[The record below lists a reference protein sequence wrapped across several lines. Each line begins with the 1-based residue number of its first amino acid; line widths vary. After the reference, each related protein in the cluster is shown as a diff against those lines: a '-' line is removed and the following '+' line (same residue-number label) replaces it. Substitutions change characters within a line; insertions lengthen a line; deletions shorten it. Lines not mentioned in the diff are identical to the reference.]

1 MLNKP
6 FNNFHIFIFLFLF
19 FSKMFNCQMT
29 GCNYYKNSFSD
40 KSCFNKYLTFPNYQV
55 NHFAKND
62 NGDFL
67 LELTGYK
74 EDNEISSSRMF
85 YGLKE
90 DGEPFLYDNSHD
102 SKELNLDIDDN
113 ITDKNFALDVS
124 KNLFVYINGNQ
135 YLFCI
140 NAYNSMVELYD
151 INSNDNNYFIWSFS
165 QFFNL
170 KEGEYPSSFSYEMFE
185 LKKKSSYIIVFIPKN
200 RVDLDMS
207 NAIFFKTF
215 SFESFN
221 EEAFKEISSV
231 TFAGFENKIILNAFV
246 MDDEYYDSN
255 IFVVLTC
262 SEKIRRRRNSKII
275 PQGDLSLSRRSLSD
289 NSNEFK
295 LTFYSDEI
303 DEPKNKEIDFS
314 DLNALQPEEK
324 LFIKSL
330 YINNGLV
337 AFIHYKEYNEYF
349 FYVQL
354 FEISY
359 TDSGDYSVN
368 NFYMPFEINN
378 NFDID
383 KSLNDFVKINNN
395 RLAFIYTSSIEICIL
410 IINID
415 EFSNIIS
422 SINDYY
428 IEFDEFDQ
436 IEKIAGLLFSYYNNL
451 DYLVLAV
458 TATQE
463 KDSTKPKCLSIF
475 MIFGYINK
483 IEIEESSNKIIQQ
496 NPYLIEL
503 DQPINHIFEFLNYPP
518 SIDNNIFGYSIKK
531 MIEFFSIPNDIK

>member
-1 MLNKP
+1 
-6 FNNFHIFIFLFLF
+6 
-19 FSKMFNCQMT
+19 
-29 GCNYYKNSFSD
+29 
-40 KSCFNKYLTFPNYQV
+40 
-55 NHFAKND
+55 
-62 NGDFL
+62 
-67 LELTGYK
+67 
-74 EDNEISSSRMF
+74 
-85 YGLKE
+85 
-90 DGEPFLYDNSHD
+90 
-102 SKELNLDIDDN
+102 
-113 ITDKNFALDVS
+113 
-124 KNLFVYINGNQ
+124 
-135 YLFCI
+135 
-140 NAYNSMVELYD
+140 MVELYD

-170 KEGEYPSSFSYEMFE
+170 KDGGYPSSFRYEMFE

-200 RVDLDMS
+200 RVDTDMT

-231 TFAGFENKIILNAFV
+231 TFAGFENKLILNAFV
-246 MDDEYYDSN
+246 MDDDYYDSN

-262 SEKIRRRRNSKII
+262 GEIRRRRNSKII

-289 NSNEFK
+289 YYNEFK

-303 DEPKNKEIDFS
+303 NEQKNKEIDFT
-314 DLNALQPEEK
+314 DLNNWQPEEK

-359 TDSGDYSVN
+359 TGSGGISGYIYDL
-368 NFYMPFEINN
+368 FEINN

-383 KSLNDFVKINNN
+383 KSLNDFVKINNK

-410 IINID
+410 IINIG
-415 EFSNIIS
+415 ESSNDIS

-436 IEKIAGLLFSYYNNL
+436 IEKIAGLRFSYYNNI

-483 IEIEESSNKIIQQ
+483 IEIEESSDKIIQQ

-503 DQPINHIFEFLNYPP
+503 DQPINPIFEFLNYPP

>member
-113 ITDKNFALDVS
+113 IADKNFALDVS

-289 NSNEFK
+289 NNNEFK
-295 LTFYSDEI
+295 LTFYSGEI
-303 DEPKNKEIDFS
+303 NEQKNKEIDFS
-314 DLNALQPEEK
+314 DLNDWQPEEK

-337 AFIHYKEYNEYF
+337 AFIYYKEYNEYF

-368 NFYMPFEINN
+368 NFYMPFEIN
-378 NFDID
+378 
-383 KSLNDFVKINNN
+383 
-395 RLAFIYTSSIEICIL
+395 T
-410 IINID
+410 
-415 EFSNIIS
+415 
-422 SINDYY
+422 
-428 IEFDEFDQ
+428 
-436 IEKIAGLLFSYYNNL
+436 
-451 DYLVLAV
+451 
-458 TATQE
+458 
-463 KDSTKPKCLSIF
+463 
-475 MIFGYINK
+475 
-483 IEIEESSNKIIQQ
+483 
-496 NPYLIEL
+496 
-503 DQPINHIFEFLNYPP
+503 
-518 SIDNNIFGYSIKK
+518 
-531 MIEFFSIPNDIK
+531 

>member
-1 MLNKP
+1 
-6 FNNFHIFIFLFLF
+6 
-19 FSKMFNCQMT
+19 
-29 GCNYYKNSFSD
+29 
-40 KSCFNKYLTFPNYQV
+40 
-55 NHFAKND
+55 
-62 NGDFL
+62 
-67 LELTGYK
+67 
-74 EDNEISSSRMF
+74 
-85 YGLKE
+85 
-90 DGEPFLYDNSHD
+90 
-102 SKELNLDIDDN
+102 
-113 ITDKNFALDVS
+113 
-124 KNLFVYINGNQ
+124 
-135 YLFCI
+135 
-140 NAYNSMVELYD
+140 MVELYD

-200 RVDLDMS
+200 RVDLDMT

-215 SFESFN
+215 SFESFKY
-221 EEAFKEISSV
+221 EAFKEISSV
-231 TFAGFENKIILNAFV
+231 TFAGFENKIILNVFV
-246 MDDEYYDSN
+246 MNDEYYDSN

-275 PQGDLSLSRRSLSD
+275 PQGNLSLSRRSLSG
-289 NSNEFK
+289 NNNEFK
-295 LTFYSDEI
+295 LTFYSGEI
-303 DEPKNKEIDFS
+303 NEQKNKEIDFS
-314 DLNALQPEEK
+314 DLNDWQPEEK

-337 AFIHYKEYNEYF
+337 AFIHYIENDGF
-349 FYVQL
+349 FVVQL

-395 RLAFIYTSSIEICIL
+395 RMAFIYTSSIEICIL

-483 IEIEESSNKIIQQ
+483 IEIEESSN
-496 NPYLIEL
+496 
-503 DQPINHIFEFLNYPP
+503 INC
-518 SIDNNIFGYSIKK
+518 
-531 MIEFFSIPNDIK
+531 

>member
-1 MLNKP
+1 
-6 FNNFHIFIFLFLF
+6 
-19 FSKMFNCQMT
+19 MT

-62 NGDFL
+62 NVDFL
-67 LELTGYK
+67 IELTGYK

-113 ITDKNFALDVS
+113 IADKNFALDVS

-151 INSNDNNYFIWSFS
+151 INSNYNNYFIWSFS

-231 TFAGFENKIILNAFV
+231 TFAGFENKIILNVFV
-246 MDDEYYDSN
+246 MNDEYYDSN

-262 SEKIRRRRNSKII
+262 SEKIRRRRRNSKII

-295 LTFYSDEI
+295 QTFYSYEI

-314 DLNALQPEEK
+314 DLNDWQPEEK

-337 AFIHYKEYNEYF
+337 AFIYYKEYNEYF

-383 KSLNDFVKINNN
+383 KSLNDFVKINNK

-415 EFSNIIS
+415 ESSNDIS

-436 IEKIAGLLFSYYNNL
+436 IEK
-451 DYLVLAV
+451 
-458 TATQE
+458 
-463 KDSTKPKCLSIF
+463 PKCLSIF

-483 IEIEESSNKIIQQ
+483 IELEESSDKIIQQ